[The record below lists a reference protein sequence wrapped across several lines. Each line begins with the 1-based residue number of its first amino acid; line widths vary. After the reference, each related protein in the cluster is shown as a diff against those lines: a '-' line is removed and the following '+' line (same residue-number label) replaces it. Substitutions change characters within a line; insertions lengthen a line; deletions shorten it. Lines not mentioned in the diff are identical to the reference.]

1 MVRTSHITKLDI
13 VRLHRNSYTTRDIR
27 AALNSK
33 GIKVTRQVI
42 DYWVQQYRLGKF
54 TDEIT
59 CPSATKVKTMK
70 TLTRADVQF
79 VKRTLSSEPCT
90 SSRTLHKRLLL
101 KGSKVSLSTTKRA
114 IVHAGFT
121 CTKPRYCQMVRHVNK
136 EKRVAFCKML
146 VENNDQFN
154 DMIFS
159 DECTVQLHQNKVYI
173 YRRYDQVRPSLPKP
187 KHPLKVH
194 VWAGIS
200 KRGATPILIFDGI
213 MNGQF
218 FTDHILRDTF
228 LPYVR
233 RKFPDQHRFQMDNDP
248 KHRSKVSKDF
258 MTANGINWWDVWPS
272 ESADLNPIEMVWSQ
286 LKRHLSTIN
295 MTTKEEL
302 VNNIR
307 LFWSTYMTKLQ
318 CTTYIDHVYKV
329 VPVCILMKGQATG
342 SIPNKIFKEP
352 SHGKTISYFQTLLWS
367 PSYDDVRKKT
377 WLLKTTRRI

>member
-1 MVRTSHITKLDI
+1 MVRTSHLTKLDI
-13 VRLHRNSYTTRDIR
+13 VRLYRNSYTTRDIR

-42 DYWVQQYRLGKF
+42 DYWVQQYHQGKF
-54 TDEIT
+54 TDEMT
-59 CPSATKVKTMK
+59 CPSPRKVKILK

-90 SSRTLHKRLLL
+90 SSRTIHKRLLL
-101 KGSKVSLSTTKRA
+101 KGSKVSLSMTKRA

-154 DMIFS
+154 DMIFT

-173 YRRYDQVRPSLPKP
+173 YRRLDQLRPSLSKL

-200 KRGATPILIFDGI
+200 KRGATPILVFDGI

-228 LPYVR
+228 LPKCRLESNRDGLEPAKETSVYNTYDVKR
-233 RKFPDQHRFQMDNDP
+233 R
-248 KHRSKVSKDF
+248 
-258 MTANGINWWDVWPS
+258 T
-272 ESADLNPIEMVWSQ
+272 
-286 LKRHLSTIN
+286 TIC
-295 MTTKEEL
+295 
-302 VNNIR
+302 

-318 CTTYIDHVYKV
+318 CATYIDHVYKV

-352 SHGKTISYFQTLLWS
+352 SHGKSIAYFQTLLWS
-367 PSYDDVRKKT
+367 PDYDDVR
-377 WLLKTTRRI
+377 

>member
-13 VRLHRNSYTTRDIR
+13 VRLYRNSYTTRDIR

-121 CTKPRYCQMVRHVNK
+121 CTKP
-136 EKRVAFCKML
+136 
-146 VENNDQFN
+146 
-154 DMIFS
+154 S

-272 ESADLNPIEMVWSQ
+272 ESADLNLIEMVWSQ

-295 MTTKEEL
+295 MTSKEEL

-318 CTTYIDHVYKV
+318 CSTYIDHVYKV

-352 SHGKTISYFQTLLWS
+352 SHGKTISYFQTFVVVSRL
-367 PSYDDVRKKT
+367 
-377 WLLKTTRRI
+377 